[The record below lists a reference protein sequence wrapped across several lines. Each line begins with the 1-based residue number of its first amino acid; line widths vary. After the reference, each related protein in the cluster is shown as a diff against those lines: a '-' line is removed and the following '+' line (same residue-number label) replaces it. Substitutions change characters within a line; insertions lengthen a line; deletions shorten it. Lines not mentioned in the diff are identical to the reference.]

1 MPTPIYVETHIRASL
16 DRVWELTQDTQ
27 QHPRWDGRFSRI
39 TPVEALA
46 TGGYRFRYELR
57 LPLHTLAGT
66 GTSLGERHRADG
78 TRTSALRFTT
88 PDRLSPLGPGRGYW
102 RYVPTADGVT
112 FVTGYDYEPGWG
124 RVLDRL
130 VVRPLVGWLTA
141 WSFDRLRLWAE
152 DGVEPER
159 WPLWSALAVWR
170 PDRPRAGRCLRA
182 PRRGSADGD
191 ARGTA
196 AAGTPTPAGPSVMDD
211 APTTLDQLEAP

>member
-1 MPTPIYVETHIRASL
+1 MTTPIYVETHIRASL
-16 DRVWELTQDTQ
+16 DRVWDLTQDTQ

-39 TPVEALA
+39 TPVEALP

-66 GTSLGERHRADG
+66 GTSLGERHRPDG

-88 PDRLSPLGPGRGYW
+88 PDRLSPLGDGRGYW
-102 RYVPTADGVT
+102 RYVPTDDGVT

-124 RVLDRL
+124 RLLDRL

-159 WPLWSALAVWR
+159 WPLPSVLAVWR

-182 PRRGSADGD
+182 PRRGSTGRAV
-191 ARGTA
+191 
-196 AAGTPTPAGPSVMDD
+196 PASGPSVMDD